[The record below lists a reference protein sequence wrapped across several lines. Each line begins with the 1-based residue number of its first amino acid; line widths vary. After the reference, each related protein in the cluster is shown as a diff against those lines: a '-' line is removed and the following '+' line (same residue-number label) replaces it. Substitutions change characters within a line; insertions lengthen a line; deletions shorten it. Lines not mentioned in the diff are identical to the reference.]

1 MKTGQ
6 YSTRT
11 DNVLQYVVDSI
22 ILITHHDDAVN
33 GSGTNANTSARSAG
47 SRTTKKL
54 DGTCYLSKNIKD
66 QDATRLQL
74 RKGRDG

>member
-47 SRTTKKL
+47 
-54 DGTCYLSKNIKD
+54 
-66 QDATRLQL
+66 
-74 RKGRDG
+74 